1 MKNVSALLWKSKQ
14 GNDWISSEN
23 IPKKIK
29 NVQTERSAMSA
40 HISHSQYVTTRAHY
54 THSYVHTDMAPL
66 FLTRLFC
73 LHRFRS
79 ASTHLTPP
87 RGRRL
92 LKFLIYIFA
101 ICCCATL
108 CNVAC
113 HTRAHT
119 HYNMKCCC
127 WYAIAA
133 GSI

>member
-1 MKNVSALLWKSKQ
+1 MSVHCYGRASREMIGSLAKIYRKKLKMYKQ
-14 GNDWISSEN
+14 SVPQCPRISRIRN
-23 IPKKIK
+23 TL
-29 NVQTERSAMSA
+29 QHARTT
-40 HISHSQYVTTRAHY
+40 HTHTYVY
-54 THSYVHTDMAPL
+54 TDMAPL

-87 RGRRL
+87 HGRRL
-92 LKFLIYIFA
+92 LKFLIYIFV